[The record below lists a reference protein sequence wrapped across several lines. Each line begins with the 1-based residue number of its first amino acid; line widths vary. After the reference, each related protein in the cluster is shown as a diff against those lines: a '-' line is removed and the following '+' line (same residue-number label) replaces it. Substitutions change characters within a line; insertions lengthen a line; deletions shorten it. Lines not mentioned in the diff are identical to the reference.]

1 MPSAESRSAAAQS
14 AVARE
19 VRSRGKYGII
29 QNLTVP
35 RSDFPLTT
43 LMSTTQFSLDG
54 KVAVITGATRGIGQS
69 MARLFAA
76 QGAQIV
82 VVSRKQESVDAT
94 VALITAEGGRA
105 AGLSSH
111 VGRAGEAAR
120 IVAFATEQFGGVDIL
135 VNNAAANPA
144 YGPVEQSTGDVF
156 DKIMGVNLKAPFEIA
171 SACLP
176 SMIARGGGAVLNIS
190 SIGGVSPEP
199 GLGIYSVSK
208 AAIISLTKV
217 MAKEWGKHHVRANAI
232 CPGLIKTDFAS
243 ALWSDPKL
251 LAYTL
256 RKQAVNRLGEPDD
269 ISGLA
274 LFLCSDAASFC
285 TGGVYM
291 ADGGYT
297 I

>member
-1 MPSAESRSAAAQS
+1 
-14 AVARE
+14 
-19 VRSRGKYGII
+19 
-29 QNLTVP
+29 
-35 RSDFPLTT
+35 
-43 LMSTTQFSLDG
+43 MSTTRFSLDG
-54 KVAVITGATRGIGQS
+54 KVAVITGATRGIGQAIALS
-69 MARLFAA
+69 FAE
-76 QGAQIV
+76 QGASIV

-94 VALITAEGGRA
+94 VALITAQGGRA

-111 VGRAGEAAR
+111 VARAGEAAR
-120 IVAFATEQFGGVDIL
+120 IATFASKQFGGVDIL

-144 YGPVEQSTGDVF
+144 YGPVEQSTGDIF

-217 MAKEWGKHHVRANAI
+217 MAKEWGHHNVRANAI

-243 ALWSDPKL
+243 ALWSDPKI
-251 LAYTL
+251 LAHTL
-256 RKQAVNRLGEPDD
+256 RKQAIGRLGEPED
-269 ISGLA
+269 IAGLA
-274 LFLCSDAASFC
+274 LFLCSNASAFC

-297 I
+297 V